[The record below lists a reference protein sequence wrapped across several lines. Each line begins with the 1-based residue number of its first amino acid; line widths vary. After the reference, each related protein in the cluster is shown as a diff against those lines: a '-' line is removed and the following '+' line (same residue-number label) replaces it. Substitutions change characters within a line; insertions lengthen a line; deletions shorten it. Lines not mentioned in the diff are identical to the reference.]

1 MWNAFFPS
9 GKSSLRISHSV
20 SLFSGKLRNCI
31 NTLAWPPAVLLC
43 IVRVV
48 VYSSEAWGVVT
59 GVYLPKPWG
68 LGEFVL
74 YIIGPDIL
82 RDASQRLSSTR
93 WSAQYSNHTVSDNH
107 LIGLLHGTFDGYS
120 VPITFINLIP
130 CILYRQIYIKL
141 VPIGNR

>member
-1 MWNAFFPS
+1 MLDNS
-9 GKSSLRISHSV
+9 Y
-20 SLFSGKLRNCI
+20 
-31 NTLAWPPAVLLC
+31 LLQM
-43 IVRVV
+43 
-48 VYSSEAWGVVT
+48 T

-107 LIGLLHGTFDGYS
+107 LIGLPHGTFDRYS
-120 VPITFINLIP
+120 VPII
-130 CILYRQIYIKL
+130 IL
-141 VPIGNR
+141 PILDSAAS

>member
-1 MWNAFFPS
+1 MLVRFCSRDEACAHQFCCRS
-9 GKSSLRISHSV
+9 GTCAHQFCGR
-20 SLFSGKLRNCI
+20 SG
-31 NTLAWPPAVLLC
+31 TL
-43 IVRVV
+43 
-48 VYSSEAWGVVT
+48 T

-120 VPITFINLIP
+120 VPITID
-130 CILYRQIYIKL
+130 
-141 VPIGNR
+141 